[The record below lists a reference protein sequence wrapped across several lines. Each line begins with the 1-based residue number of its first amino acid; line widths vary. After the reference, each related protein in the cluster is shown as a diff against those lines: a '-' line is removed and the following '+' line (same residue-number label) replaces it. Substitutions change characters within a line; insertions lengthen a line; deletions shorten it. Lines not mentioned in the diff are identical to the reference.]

1 MENKFDLK
9 QFYEKEKINEMKLD
23 ENLTMF
29 DIYEELK
36 LKNIENI
43 YLNTLI

>member
-29 DIYEELK
+29 DIVSQFH
-36 LKNIENI
+36 
-43 YLNTLI
+43 TR

>member
-29 DIYEELK
+29 I
-36 LKNIENI
+36 
-43 YLNTLI
+43 